1 VDPKIATGLGVD
13 SASVRATV
21 GLIAASLIVAVAIL
35 ANGAA
40 AKTLNGIGGVLW
52 IGSAVIL
59 VRSLNSRAQ
68 FSRWFAVIFADCL
81 LLVLLVKPTNLVWAL
96 IGFGLGGMLIGL
108 LTGAQAL
115 NWAPLLP
122 ALWLPTHLLVAIS
135 RAVIRSIEGT
145 ETTVRSD
152 PPPTAALVP
161 FAMVVASLAGAWLT
175 ERLRRRSRAKIS
187 PFAVD
192 GQ

>member
-1 VDPKIATGLGVD
+1 LDRKLAAEIGVE
-13 SASVRATV
+13 SASFRAAV
-21 GLIAASLIVAVAIL
+21 GLIAASLVVAVAIL
-35 ANGAA
+35 ADGAA
-40 AKTLNGIGGVLW
+40 AKTLNGLGGVLW

-59 VRSLNSRAQ
+59 VRSLKSSAQ
-68 FSRWFAVIFADCL
+68 FSMWFAVIFVDCL

-122 ALWLPTHLLVAIS
+122 ALWLPAHLLVAIS
-135 RAVIRSIEGT
+135 RAVIRTIEGS
-145 ETTVRSD
+145 EAAVRSD

-161 FAMVVASLAGAWLT
+161 FAMVVASLAGAWIV
-175 ERLRRRSRAKIS
+175 EWFRHRSRTKVN
-187 PFAVD
+187 PLAVD